1 MYLSHTNAAPPIQIN
16 RFYLAY
22 RAVRFL
28 RTHRNPIFY
37 IPIASRFPHP
47 MVLFTTVIAFIAL
60 LMFASPATAKC
71 ADKEG
76 ARGHIEIKAPARIV
90 WDAVHKE
97 RAEDPDLSYSKVVEK
112 QGDKVMLEQKFKGMP
127 VIGEA
132 VCLMEQTETL
142 NQRIDY
148 KMVSSDKFKALRGS
162 WILTELAN
170 GNTKLELH
178 SVLNTGLP
186 FSEHI
191 INHVL
196 KGRIAKRLERVKES
210 AERLLEAE
218 AKSAVPATGPK
229 PTLAGKQQF
238 GVD

>member
-1 MYLSHTNAAPPIQIN
+1 
-16 RFYLAY
+16 
-22 RAVRFL
+22 
-28 RTHRNPIFY
+28 
-37 IPIASRFPHP
+37 
-47 MVLFTTVIAFIAL
+47 MVLFTTAIAFIAL
-60 LMFASPATAKC
+60 LAFAPAATAKS

-97 RAEDPDLSYSKVVEK
+97 RAEDPDPTYSKVVEK
-112 QGDKVMLEQKFKGMP
+112 QGDKIMLEQKFKGMP

-132 VCLMEQTETL
+132 VCLMEQTETV

-148 KMVSSDKFKALRGS
+148 KMVSSDKFKDLRGS
-162 WILTELAN
+162 WILTDLSN
-170 GNTKLELH
+170 GRTKLELH

-196 KGRIAKRLERVKES
+196 KGRIAKRLERVKAS

-218 AKSAVPATGPK
+218 LRAAAPLPQ
-229 PTLAGKQQF
+229 PTLAGKH
-238 GVD
+238 DTELD